1 MIKELKDL
9 KPTVDV
15 LEPGKMKSSRGGA
28 KMYNRTCYWLPPE
41 DPTQGGTDYGG
52 PRSGGGPDNVCVCA
66 CAPSS

>member
-15 LEPGKMKSSRGGA
+15 LAPEKMKSSRGGVR
-28 KMYNRTCYWLPPE
+28 MFTIFGCSWNPPE
-41 DPTQGGTDYGG
+41 DPTQGGTDAGG
-52 PRSGGGPDNVCVCA
+52 PTSGGHDSCTCA